1 MGVDW
6 GSDYELWSYDLRS
19 VDLGLVEDKLD
30 RLLREAFS
38 KFVLCPPY
46 PCLPENRGVANTYHH
61 RHLLIDSKPRR
72 IALVIPSLLPLP
84 LLSTTLDLLFNH
96 FQSPMVSLLSSATM
110 STVSAG
116 LRSALVVDLGWAET
130 VVTSV
135 YEYREVRSTSSVRGG
150 RHLVSSLH
158 RIIKGA
164 VLEKGITPRE
174 DDKDEDNRH
183 VMSFGECEEI
193 CMRAVWCKS
202 AQKPAAAG
210 SDGGLP
216 TVEEQDESEAEAPT
230 TPPES
235 KTIKIPLRSTQPPTI
250 LEMRFSQLA
259 DACENTYF
267 EQREGAPNTF
277 DDEELPVHWLIY
289 QHLLRLPLDVRAA
302 CMSRIVF
309 TGGSSRVLGIKGRI
323 FDELA
328 ELVRRR
334 GWDPVTGKGVEA
346 VKTRKS
352 RQAPVGPTQA
362 GGTEDDGVWRN
373 AANEP
378 PESNAIDEQ
387 LERRKATPPVQGQ
400 LRAVESLGPWGGA
413 SLACQL
419 KVLAMANIERENWV
433 QHGISGASKPG
444 EVDVKAQQRQ
454 SLGPGGLMR
463 GAGGQDRA
471 WTLGVWGM

>member
-1 MGVDW
+1 M
-6 GSDYELWSYDLRS
+6 
-19 VDLGLVEDKLD
+19 
-30 RLLREAFS
+30 
-38 KFVLCPPY
+38 
-46 PCLPENRGVANTYHH
+46 
-61 RHLLIDSKPRR
+61 
-72 IALVIPSLLPLP
+72 
-84 LLSTTLDLLFNH
+84 
-96 FQSPMVSLLSSATM
+96 
-110 STVSAG
+110 
-116 LRSALVVDLGWAET
+116 
-130 VVTSV
+130 
-135 YEYREVRSTSSVRGG
+135 
-150 RHLVSSLH
+150 VSSLH
-158 RIIKGA
+158 KIIKEA
-164 VLEKGITPRE
+164 VGEKGITPRE
-174 DDKDEDNRH
+174 DDKDEDSRH

-193 CMRAVWCKS
+193 CMRAVWCKP

-230 TPPES
+230 TPPEN
-235 KTIKIPLRSTQPPTI
+235 KTMKIPLRSTQPPTI

-277 DDEELPVHWLIY
+277 DDEELPIHWLVY

-328 ELVRRR
+328 GLVRKR
-334 GWDPVTGKGVEA
+334 GWDPVTGKGAEA
-346 VKTRKS
+346 VRARKS
-352 RQAPVGPTQA
+352 RQAPVGPMKA
-362 GGTEDDGVWRN
+362 GGSEDDGVWHN
-373 AANEP
+373 AANES

-400 LRAVESLGPWGGA
+400 LRAVESLGPWSGA

-419 KVLAMANIERENWV
+419 KVLAMANVERENWV